1 VHSKEEAF
9 QQPRASPHP
18 TSHGSWFPRGREGEG
33 SSRVA
38 EKGEEQQ
45 GRRGSPW
52 IEGARRSRIEEAPPP
67 LGRRPPPPDR
77 ACRRRIEP
85 AATAGRAHQRQIEP
99 ATAGSRTAAAGSREL
114 RLHAVDL
121 LRVGPCSCFASMSW
135 TSSRSEA
142 AVATGSWVCGAGG
155 EWLGRLAGGGKGAR
169 KEAAGSRGRARR
181 GGVADS
187 WDEGEEA
194 WKL

>member
-1 VHSKEEAF
+1 
-9 QQPRASPHP
+9 
-18 TSHGSWFPRGREGEG
+18 
-33 SSRVA
+33 
-38 EKGEEQQ
+38 
-45 GRRGSPW
+45 
-52 IEGARRSRIEEAPPP
+52 
-67 LGRRPPPPDR
+67 
-77 ACRRRIEP
+77 
-85 AATAGRAHQRQIEP
+85 
-99 ATAGSRTAAAGSREL
+99 
-114 RLHAVDL
+114 
-121 LRVGPCSCFASMSW
+121 MSW